1 VVKDLREMIEATT
14 AWVDRTTGIDEAV
27 SAGKITV
34 HLAASILKMRANF
47 WISRYIGAKLC

>member
-1 VVKDLREMIEATT
+1 VVKDLREMTEATT

-27 SAGKITV
+27 SVGKITV